1 MVRVTMFPIVEV
13 LQDLNQLPNFVMKL
27 QAKAQLQYGRDGF
40 IICIGSPIRKAI
52 AQGKMR
58 GKKVEKHH
66 WD

>member
-1 MVRVTMFPIVEV
+1 
-13 LQDLNQLPNFVMKL
+13 MKP
-27 QAKAQLQYGRDGF
+27 QAKGQLQHGRDGF
-40 IICIGSPIRKAI
+40 IIYIGSPIRKAF